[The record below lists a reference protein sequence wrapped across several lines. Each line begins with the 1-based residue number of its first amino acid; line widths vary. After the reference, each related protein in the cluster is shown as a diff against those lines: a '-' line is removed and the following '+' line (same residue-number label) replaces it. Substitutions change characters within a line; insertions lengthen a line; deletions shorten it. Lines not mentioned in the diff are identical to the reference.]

1 MFKIKDGYKLD
12 VQMPEIMKLFGSK
25 KNKKKTYETK
35 YGENKPCLEVV
46 TVVFRAAKIWHTL
59 MLCACSA
66 PK

>member
-35 YGENKPCLEVV
+35 YGENKPCLGSRDSSFQGSKNLAHSHVV
-46 TVVFRAAKIWHTL
+46 CLQCT
-59 MLCACSA
+59 
-66 PK
+66 